1 MTLLISDTF
10 SGTGDVNGRTPDT
23 AGHSGL
29 LWASDAD
36 YLAVA
41 GGYLEFG
48 TALSGGAVG
57 DVRLATYGDNTL
69 RGGHSEI
76 TIQFTFRTGSS
87 LSHPGVDMVIFSAS
101 IDYDGGVSVVEFSV
115 LELVGGGGFN
125 IKVSGLTANE
135 TAVTLTTD
143 TEYSGTLYSSK
154 GEQSITLGV
163 DVAVTN
169 DVYDPLPYGHEMF
182 TIGLGYGQKLNAISL
197 SEADPETATASITMP
212 IMAISGYSGA
222 TAYITLPMLT
232 MYGTAHDSTGENGAD
247 ITLPMFTL
255 EAQGGANAD
264 IALPAFTVAATA
276 TVTAL
281 ATASIALPAMTA
293 AGSATVSAMAK
304 SSPFLEMP
312 MFEMVGYGGA
322 VCSVTIGGMTVE
334 ATGTTGGV
342 ASAAITLPLFELEA
356 EATAQN
362 YGSAHITMPAL
373 VASNTA
379 RAFIVMPGF
388 TLTAI
393 GTATVAVT
401 YEAYALNLNH
411 KEEPR
416 KQPVDELTRYTNY
429 PFDRIVR
436 YKNSYYGMN
445 STGLYLLEGTTDDG
459 TAIAWDFKTHIS
471 DFGTAQKKTVEYAYF
486 GGRMPAAVTVTLHV
500 GETSSQAY
508 SYTTPRGATA
518 QNYRQPFGR
527 GIKDR
532 YYALEAAGSG
542 ELTVDTVTLNI
553 ATLARKV

>member
-10 SGTGDVNGRTPDT
+10 SGTGEVNGRTPDT

-29 LWASDAD
+29 TWTSDAD

-41 GGYLEFG
+41 GGYMEFG

-69 RGGHSEI
+69 RGQHSEI
-76 TIQFTFRTGSS
+76 TIPFTFRTGSS

-125 IKVSGLTANE
+125 IKVSGLTSNE
-135 TAVTLTTD
+135 AAVTLATD
-143 TEYSGTLYSSK
+143 TEYSGTLYSSST
-154 GEQSITLGV
+154 EQSITLGAV
-163 DVAVTN
+163 VAVVN

-182 TIGLGYGQKLNAISL
+182 TVGLGYGQKLNAIAL
-197 SEADPETATASITMP
+197 SEADPEIATASITMP

-222 TAYITLPMLT
+222 TADITLPMFT

-281 ATASIALPAMTA
+281 ATASIALPGFTSA
-293 AGSATVSAMAK
+293 ATGTVSGTGRVDIRLPSMG
-304 SSPFLEMP
+304 SSA
-312 MFEMVGYGGA
+312 YAGA
-322 VCSVTIGGMTVE
+322 LCSVTIGGITVQS
-334 ATGTTGGV
+334 TGTTGGV
-342 ASAAITLPLFELEA
+342 GGAQITLPLFEA
-356 EATAQN
+356 VAVATAQN
-362 YGSAHITMPAL
+362 YGSVAITLPSLSVHSGGNAATVNLPAL
-373 VASNTA
+373 
-379 RAFIVMPGF
+379 

-411 KEEPR
+411 SAEGP
-416 KQPVDELTRYTNY
+416 DELTRYTNY
-429 PFDRIVR
+429 PFTHIVR
-436 YKNSYYGMN
+436 YKNSYYGAN
-445 STGLYLLEGTTDDG
+445 STGLYLLEGTTDNG
-459 TAIAWDFKTHIS
+459 TAIAFDVKTHKT
-471 DFGTAQKKTVEYAYF
+471 DFGTAQKKSIIDAF
-486 GGRMPAAVTVTLHV
+486 IGGRMGASATITLHV
-500 GETSSQAY
+500 GETSSEAY
-508 SYTTPRGATA
+508 AYTTPRGSTA
-518 QNYRQPFGR
+518 QNYRQQFGK
-527 GIKDR
+527 GIKNR
-532 YYALEAAGSG
+532 YYAFEIAGSG
-542 ELTVDTVTLNI
+542 ALSVDTITFNI

>member
-76 TIQFTFRTGSS
+76 TIPFTFRTGSS

-125 IKVSGLTANE
+125 IKVSGLTSNE
-135 TAVTLTTD
+135 AAVTLATD
-143 TEYSGTLYSSK
+143 TEYSGTLYSSST
-154 GEQSITLGV
+154 EQSITLGV

-393 GTATVAVT
+393 GTAVVTAT

-411 KEEPR
+411 SAEGP
-416 KQPVDELTRYTNY
+416 DELTRYTNY
-429 PFDRIVR
+429 PFTHIVR
-436 YKNSYYGMN
+436 YKNSYYGAN
-445 STGLYLLEGTTDDG
+445 STGLYLLEGTTDNG
-459 TAIAWDFKTHIS
+459 TAIAFDVKTHKT
-471 DFGTAQKKTVEYAYF
+471 DFGTAQKKSIIDAF
-486 GGRMPAAVTVTLHV
+486 IGGRMGASATITLHV
-500 GETSSQAY
+500 GETSSEAY
-508 SYTTPRGATA
+508 SYTTPRGSTA
-518 QNYRQPFGR
+518 QNYRQQFGK
-527 GIKDR
+527 GIKNR
-532 YYALEAAGSG
+532 YYAFEIAGSG
-542 ELTVDTVTLNI
+542 ALSVDTITFNI